1 MVESRGKRIAEW
13 GQVKQNRL
21 LQDYPNP
28 FTPETWIPFQLA
40 TENAVTIR
48 ICAPT
53 GKVVHVLPLRNMPAG
68 DYSSRSQSVYWD
80 GCNELRESVGSGIYL
95 YTINAANFSETRKML
110 IRK

>member
-28 FTPETWIPFQLA
+28 FIPETWIPFHLA
-40 TENAVTIR
+40 TESAVTIR
-48 ICAPT
+48 IYAPT
-53 GKVVHVLPLRNMPAG
+53 GKVVRVLPLRTMPVG
-68 DYSSRSQSVYWD
+68 DYFSRSQAVYWD
-80 GCNELRESVGSGIYL
+80 GRNELGESVGSGIYL
-95 YTINAANFSETRKML
+95 YTINAAYFSETRKML